1 MISAVILAAGLSK
14 RMKLGNKL
22 LLEKNNTTIIES
34 TLERVKASKVNEIV
48 VVLGRDSNILKS
60 RINGNNIILIK
71 NQHYRKGIATSIK
84 KGLEKV
90 NKESI
95 GAMICLGDMPWIKTV
110 TYDKIINSF
119 YKNNEKNIVP
129 YFKYKK
135 GNPVLFNKIFFEKL
149 MKINGDEGAKLL
161 IKRYSEYFLK
171 LSVSDEGVLKDIDDE
186 EQYLSFLKNA

>member
-1 MISAVILAAGLSK
+1 MSCIVFPIYLDPRSWEDII
-14 RMKLGNKL
+14 
-22 LLEKNNTTIIES
+22 NT
-34 TLERVKASKVNEIV
+34 
-48 VVLGRDSNILKS
+48 
-60 RINGNNIILIK
+60 LIK

-110 TYDKIINSF
+110 TYDKIIKSF

-161 IKRYSEYFLK
+161 IKKYPEYFFK
-171 LSVSDEGVLKDIDDE
+171 LSVSDEGVLKDIDNTYE
-186 EQYLSFLKNA
+186 KYTII